1 MLQVFIIEDEVPAQ
15 ANLRKILKTNFDD
28 LEIVG
33 VVESIAKAVAWFSD
47 PHNKADIVFMDV
59 ELSDGKCFEIFKQVN
74 IEANIIIT
82 TAYDYYAVKAFK
94 INSIDYLLKPIDT
107 TELINAVNKCRKTN
121 PVSTKHTKLIENI
134 LTKPEVRE
142 YKQRFIVKIGD
153 RIIIVHVRDI
163 AYFISQD
170 KTSYLVTREGKQ
182 YIIDLSLD
190 ALEDLLNPKDF
201 FRISRACITHIDAI
215 SQVTKHFSGRLKIT
229 LNPKRDEDIFVS
241 RVRTSDFMHWIN
253 C

>member
-1 MLQVFIIEDEVPAQ
+1 MLKVFIIEDEVPAQ
-15 ANLRKILKTNFDD
+15 ANLRRILNTNFDD

-33 VVESIAKAVAWFSD
+33 IVESVEKSVAWFSN
-47 PHNKADIVFMDV
+47 PCNKADIVFMDV
-59 ELSDGKCFEIFKQVN
+59 ELSDGMCFEIFKHVN
-74 IEANIIIT
+74 IPAKVIIT
-82 TAYDYYAVKAFK
+82 TAYDHYAVKAFK

-107 TELINAVNKCRKTN
+107 SELIIAVNKCRLQHN
-121 PVSTKHTKLIENI
+121 ILNNNKLIEEI
-134 LTKPEVRE
+134 LTKPEVRA

-153 RIIIVHVRDI
+153 RIIIVPVIDI

-182 YIIDLSLD
+182 YILDLSLD
-190 ALEDLLNPKDF
+190 ALEGLLNPKIF
-201 FRISRACITHIDAI
+201 FRISRACITNIDAI
-215 SQVTKHFSGRLKIT
+215 SQVTKHFSGRLKII

-253 C
+253 S